1 MSVLAKLLIL
11 AVRGY
16 STWTDLADFGEIG
29 LKTTKGV
36 HTRSQPWK
44 GGTTDRQA
52 ALAIFNWCND
62 KDEALSM
69 FVNTDIVAPQH
80 QQQRSNTTVD
90 DALLFLAATEHAYL
104 KLFHYQYHGLH

>member
-1 MSVLAKLLIL
+1 
-11 AVRGY
+11 
-16 STWTDLADFGEIG
+16 
-29 LKTTKGV
+29 LKTTKCV

-44 GGTTDRQA
+44 GGTTGRQA
-52 ALAIFNWCND
+52 ALAISNWCND

-90 DALLFLAATEHAYL
+90 DAHLFLAATEHAYL
-104 KLFHYQYHGLH
+104 KLFHYQYHGLHQGRSGD